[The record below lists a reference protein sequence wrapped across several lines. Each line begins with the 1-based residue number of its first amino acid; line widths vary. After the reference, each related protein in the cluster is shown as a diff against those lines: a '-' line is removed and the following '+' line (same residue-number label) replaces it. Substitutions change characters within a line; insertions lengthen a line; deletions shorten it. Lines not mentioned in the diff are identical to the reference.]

1 MIQRVDSYR
10 LLAEFLLN
18 EIALTLGR
26 DRQYLVDTRLASL
39 VKTFNFDSID
49 SLIRHLVELRPEA
62 LVQAVID
69 AMVTGE
75 TSFFRDAPVFDVLR
89 AQVIPRLWERQH
101 GQRLRIWSGAAASGQ
116 EAYSLAMLLL
126 DRFPSLARSTTI
138 LASDVSMRL
147 IQRTRLGWYS
157 ALEVQRGLDPRM
169 LERFFTPL
177 GEGYQV
183 KPELRALVNARQLN
197 LAKPWDYL
205 GSFDIV
211 LLRNVLVYF
220 PLEVR
225 AEVLTRLVGHL
236 HPGAVLV
243 LGTLEAIA
251 DPGHRFEQVVASEP
265 RVLRFVG

>member
-1 MIQRVDSYR
+1 VIERVDSYR
-10 LLAEFLLN
+10 LLAEFLLG
-18 EIALTLGR
+18 EIALTLGG
-26 DRQYLVDTRLASL
+26 DRQYLVDTRLAPL
-39 VKTFNFDSID
+39 VKAFGFGSID
-49 SLIRHLVELRPEA
+49 GLIRHLVEARPEP

-75 TSFFRDAPVFDVLR
+75 TSFFRDAPVFDLLR
-89 AQVIPRLWERQH
+89 TQVIPRLWECQH

-147 IQRTRLGWYS
+147 IHRTRLGWYS
-157 ALEVQRGLDPRM
+157 ALEVQRGLNPR
-169 LERFFTPL
+169 LLDRFFTPL

-183 KPELRALVNARQLN
+183 KPALRALVNARQLN
-197 LAKPWDYL
+197 LVKPWDYL

-225 AEVLTRLVGHL
+225 AEVLARLAAHL

-243 LGTLEAIA
+243 LGTSEAIA
-251 DPGHRFEQVVASEP
+251 DPGHRFERIVPSEP

>member
-1 MIQRVDSYR
+1 MIPRVDSYR
-10 LLAEFLLN
+10 LLAEFLVE

-26 DRQYLVDTRLASL
+26 DRQYLVDTRLAPL
-39 VKTFNFDSID
+39 AKTFGFESID
-49 SLIRHLVELRPEA
+49 ALIRHLVEARPDP
-62 LVQAVID
+62 LVQAVVD

-75 TSFFRDAPVFDVLR
+75 TSFFRDARVFDVLR
-89 AQVIPRLWERQH
+89 TRVIPRLWEQRH

-157 ALEVQRGLDPRM
+157 ALEVQRGLEPR
-169 LERFFTPL
+169 LLDRFFAPL

-197 LAKPWDYL
+197 LVKPWDYL
-205 GSFDIV
+205 GIFDIV

-225 AEVLTRLVGHL
+225 EEVLARLVGHL
-236 HPGAVLV
+236 QPGAVLV
-243 LGTLEAIA
+243 LGTSEAVS
-251 DPGHRFEQVVASEP
+251 DPGHRFQPVVPEEP
-265 RVLRFVG
+265 RVLQFLG

>member
-1 MIQRVDSYR
+1 VIQRIDSYR
-10 LLAEFLLN
+10 LLAEFLVS

-26 DRQYLVDTRLASL
+26 DRQYLIDTRLAPL
-39 VKTFNFDSID
+39 VKPFGFDSIE
-49 SLIRHLVELRPEA
+49 SLILHLVEARPEP

-75 TSFFRDAPVFDVLR
+75 TSFFRDTPVFDVLR

-157 ALEVQRGLDPRM
+157 PLEVQRGLDAR
-169 LERFFTPL
+169 LLGRFFTPL

-197 LAKPWDYL
+197 LVKSWDYL

-220 PLEVR
+220 PLGVR
-225 AEVLTRLVGHL
+225 AEVLGRLVTHMQ
-236 HPGAVLV
+236 PGAVLV
-243 LGTLEAIA
+243 LGTSEAIA
-251 DPGHRFEQVVASEP
+251 DPGHHFRPVVEGEP
-265 RVLRFVG
+265 RVLQFVP